1 MAEHSSV
8 QIYIFSCKYRI
19 VELSPYTGKY
29 ASEKA
34 HVLTYF
40 MQCKEVS
47 TVYIWTV
54 KSSS

>member
-29 ASEKA
+29 VSEKA